1 MRRKQNPLGR
11 SRMNLDLSDATNEKF
26 RLPRRRARA
35 ILGLLSTVDSAE
47 NQGIVVRDL
56 EKSFGPTKVVD
67 KVSFEVPSGELVA
80 LLGPSGGGKSTVLRI
95 IAGLE
100 EPDAGEVWLNG
111 KASTRTR
118 VQDRAV
124 GFVFQHYALFR
135 HMTVRKNIA
144 FGLEIRGKARAEVDE
159 TVREL
164 LDLTQLGSL
173 GDRYPSELSGGQ
185 RQRVALARALAPKPS
200 LLLLDEPFGALDA
213 KVRVELREWIR
224 RLHEERNITSV
235 FVTHDQEEAMDL
247 ADRVIV
253 LHKGK
258 VEQIGTPEEIYD
270 RPATAFVA
278 SFVGSINVLEG
289 QVKDGRAALG
299 TLGVSA
305 PTGAGEG
312 RNVRA
317 YVRPHDVEL
326 ERQGVSAVESSAAVA
341 TAKVERLSRIG
352 FMVKIE
358 LRLSDGQ
365 PLSVELT
372 KDRVA
377 ELGLAEGDGVFVN
390 LRDAKLFVQDYTI

>member
-1 MRRKQNPLGR
+1 MRRKQDPLGR
-11 SRMNLDLSDATNEKF
+11 SPTNLDLSDATNEKF

-35 ILGLLSTVDSAE
+35 ILGLLSTVDSSE

-185 RQRVALARALAPKPS
+185 RQRVALARALAPKPA

-305 PTGAGEG
+305 PTGAGDG
-312 RNVRA
+312 HRVRA

-326 ERQGVSAVESSAAVA
+326 ERQGVSAAESSAAVA